1 MQVKESV
8 VVITGGANGIGEAVA
23 KYLASE
29 GACVVIGD
37 IAEKEVGR
45 VASEIA
51 AAGGRAEGRKVDVTK
66 DEEVASLMDAAI
78 SAFGRINAV
87 VPCAGIIRDGLVINT
102 DRETGKV
109 KKVMDT
115 AQFRSVIE
123 VNLVGSFIT
132 LREAAARMVDGGW
145 QGVLFTISSVNR
157 VGQVGQ
163 INYSSSKAAV
173 GMWPRIF
180 AGEFHM
186 RNIRNIRTVGIAPGY
201 VETPLLKGMNQDA
214 LTAILSDVHIARLV
228 RPEEIAH
235 AIAFVMQNEAID
247 GTTLE
252 ITGGVTY
259 GPRSIAK

>member
-1 MQVKESV
+1 MQVKKSV
-8 VVITGGANGIGEAVA
+8 VVITGGASGIGESVA
-23 KYLASE
+23 KCLAAE
-29 GACVVIGD
+29 GASIVVGD
-37 IAEKEVGR
+37 IAEEQVRR
-45 VASEIA
+45 VVADIVK
-51 AAGGRAEGRKVDVTK
+51 AGGKAEGRKVDVTK
-66 DEEVASLMDAAI
+66 DEDVASLMDAAL
-78 SAFGRINAV
+78 STFGRINAV

-102 DRETGKV
+102 DKETGKV

-145 QGVLFTISSVNR
+145 PGVLFTISSVNK

-163 INYSSSKAAV
+163 INYSSTKAAV
-173 GMWPRIF
+173 GIWPRIL

-201 VETPLLKGMNQDA
+201 VGTQLLQGMNQDA
-214 LTAILSDVHIARLV
+214 LDAILSDVHIARLIQ
-228 RPEEIAH
+228 PEEIAR
-235 AIAFVMQNEAID
+235 AIAFVMDNEAID

-259 GPRSIAK
+259 GPRAVAK